1 MCGFLNLFSELKP
14 YSILCAE
21 NLVEWER
28 ILEEQKKAL
37 ADDSVPV
44 SESSTKS
51 SFSLP
56 SPSLYSPRLP
66 ISSSAVTSISF
77 GKYTSSLRRQHSYTT
92 SIPLPTTMT
101 SSFSYTPA
109 LISPGSPMMP
119 NLPDNDYSSA
129 FRLALPRGRSCLIPN
144 SSPSPSS
151 MMMLNM
157 VNPIRI
163 RSGRMNSGSSTLG
176 GASSP
181 GVMLPSGSRSGICGG
196 GGLPLSSCSCSS
208 PCHCSVTPPP
218 RSPIGQSG
226 SEVQIKMEEY
236 RFPPT
241 SSISIL
247 SPLAPAPAAPS
258 STIVDPTVSYA
269 QIRSDTSSLS
279 PTDTPSWTSE
289 DDINTLQSQCQ
300 NDELTEGDGNYN
312 DDATRAAMEEGEYEL
327 NLQARRVDF
336 HNAVSL
342 GLGVDSLKRKQSRN
356 VLKSSPFGHSATLNL
371 TCAATPPS
379 STGGGGRYNID
390 GLKPSTDSNSDTK
403 VHSSSV
409 GSQEQTF
416 RVLQQHNPSRASWCP
431 GVSWVFDTFEP
442 QIQSKEEA
450 KGTIKG
456 WTRGRWGSARFQVPI
471 SDNASEVGGD
481 KQGLKSI
488 GRYENGHEGRDVRGF
503 NSVALLPLQFSS
515 SPSTPPRTP
524 PTRQVSFLYDRS
536 SSPTPKA
543 KPSSSSQ
550 KQPDVKFKPCETEGQ
565 KKKRQE
571 KERQKLIDELI
582 KDEEKEKRKIIKRA
596 ASMSSL
602 NIGSSNR
609 GAGGAERDT
618 RSKSKSKKRGK
629 GRK

>member
-1 MCGFLNLFSELKP
+1 M
-14 YSILCAE
+14 
-21 NLVEWER
+21 
-28 ILEEQKKAL
+28 EEQKKAL
-37 ADDSVPV
+37 GDDPVPV
-44 SESSTKS
+44 SELSTKS
-51 SFSLP
+51 SSSLP
-56 SPSLYSPRLP
+56 SPSSYSSRLP
-66 ISSSAVTSISF
+66 ISNSAVTSISF
-77 GKYTSSLRRQHSYTT
+77 GKYTSSLRRQRSYMT

-109 LISPGSPMMP
+109 LISPSSPMTP

-157 VNPIRI
+157 VNPIRV
-163 RSGRMNSGSSTLG
+163 RSGRMNSGSSTLV

-181 GVMLPSGSRSGICGG
+181 GVMLPSGLRSGICGG
-196 GGLPLSSCSCSS
+196 GSSQLSCSS
-208 PCHCSVTPPP
+208 PCHCSVTSPPRS

-226 SEVQIKMEEY
+226 PEVQIKMEEY

-241 SSISIL
+241 SSIL

-258 STIVDPTVSYA
+258 TIVDTVSYA
-269 QIRSDTSSLS
+269 QIRSDISSVS
-279 PTDTPSWTSE
+279 PTDTHCWASE
-289 DDINTLQSQCQ
+289 DDTNAPRSQCQ
-300 NDELTEGDGNYN
+300 SDELTEGN
-312 DDATRAAMEEGEYEL
+312 DNDNATRATMEKEGDGGDEYEL

-356 VLKSSPFGHSATLNL
+356 VLKNSLFGYPATTNL
-371 TCAATPPS
+371 TCAATSPS
-379 STGGGGRYNID
+379 STAGGGGYNID
-390 GLKPSTDSNSDTK
+390 GLKPSTDLNSDTK
-403 VHSSSV
+403 IHPSSA
-409 GSQEQTF
+409 GPQGKMF
-416 RVLQQHNPSRASWCP
+416 RVLQQHNTNRASWCP

-442 QIQSKEEA
+442 QIKSKEEA

-471 SDNASEVGGD
+471 SDHASEVGGD

-488 GRYENGHEGRDVRGF
+488 GRYESGHEGRDVRSF
-503 NSVALLPLQFSS
+503 NPVALLPLQFSS

-536 SSPTPKA
+536 GSPTPKA

-550 KQPDVKFKPCETEGQ
+550 KQPPDVKFKPCETEGQ

-571 KERQKLIDELI
+571 KERQRLIDELI
-582 KDEEKEKRKIIKRA
+582 KDEEKEKRKMIKRA

-602 NIGSSNR
+602 NIGGSNR

-618 RSKSKSKKRGK
+618 KSKSKSKKRGK